1 MNRERNYRKNPH
13 TARFLQTFH
22 SGISSTGRNYREEMG
37 VEDRSAME
45 FVSGGQV
52 KTEVSRMTEARF
64 IHIRGYKIR
73 LGDGLISEKQAKRVV
88 DIAETKA
95 NVTDA
100 MVKSL
105 SERLEQGFAKQ
116 AASEFI
122 TRYKDW
128 PRKSN
133 DEAMLEAVA
142 PGFPGTAEEYCKV
155 ARPVR
160 DAQGVQPG
168 RYAIREDGVVKFFRV
183 TEGKGRWAGRTFV
196 EAQASDDHH
205 AIRNPQRRAE
215 ILAAIAE
222 NPLEAELLYGRELG
236 RCSRCGRTLTKES
249 SRAYGMG
256 DDCRSKL

>member
-1 MNRERNYRKNPH
+1 
-13 TARFLQTFH
+13 
-22 SGISSTGRNYREEMG
+22 
-37 VEDRSAME
+37 ME
-45 FVSGGQV
+45 FVTGRPV
-52 KTEVSRMTEARF
+52 APAVSRYTEARYT
-64 IHIRGYKIR
+64 HIKGYKIR
-73 LGDGLISEKQAKRVV
+73 LGDGLITEAQAKWVV
-88 DIAETKA
+88 DIAEKSEG
-95 NVTDA
+95 VTDA

-122 TRYKDW
+122 TKYKDL
-128 PRKSN
+128 PRKTTAAQVS
-133 DEAMLEAVA
+133 AGHAG
-142 PGFPGTAEEYCKV
+142 PGEDPTV
-155 ARPVR
+155 PVR
-160 DAQGVQPG
+160 DAQGVKAG
-168 RYAIREDGVVKFFRV
+168 RYAIREDDVVKFFRV

-256 DDCRSKL
+256 DDCRNKS